1 MKRFGLTLILGL
13 VLAVALAACGEDE
26 EAAKTEPSTTAP
38 AAPEVAK
45 VEPTAAPALI
55 GGGVMGETKKAEP
68 AAPET
73 AMMSAFQEAPML
85 AALVKAGS
93 LPPVEERLP
102 KDPMVIPVHER
113 IGTYGGEIR
122 RVYKGSNLSCN
133 FGRPIREGL
142 VRPSVDGSSIVLA
155 VAKSI
160 ESDSSGKVWT
170 VKIRDGMKWSDG
182 MPFTSEDFI
191 WQFERVSNDE
201 LTPTKPLWISLDSGE
216 TMADVKALD
225 DITIQYTYGTPNF
238 IFMDTQ
244 LVMDADCGRP
254 GNGGRRI
261 PYSPK
266 HYLSQFFPAYA
277 EGGKAALE
285 KMAKAEGFETWTQF
299 YLSKNTDVE
308 SVDKPTM
315 RMVVL
320 DTGITGKRIIGDR
333 NPYFYAVDPEGN
345 QLPYIDRWIWDFAGD
360 KAALNLKAIGG
371 EIDFQSRHIDL
382 SDYTILKENERGGAF
397 RVFSWPSMEENDAAL
412 AMNISHQG
420 PEGEYYRN
428 EDFRHAL
435 SYAID
440 RDKVN
445 QIAFLG
451 TGVARN
457 LMPPVGHPYYPGPEF
472 EFKYMNQDRALAIEM
487 LDKIMPDKN
496 ADGFR
501 LMSNGDPI
509 VIDIWSTESFAPFP
523 DIAELVIND
532 WAKVGIMGENKAD
545 LGQQMTEALRSN
557 THGAHLYHHIAS
569 GLIFSYPDKL
579 VPIYRTSAQYAIGY
593 GTYVET
599 GGEEG
604 VKPIPEIQKIIDNFY
619 EGPLLDEKERYLK
632 GQEIYRQLASK
643 QYHINLIANSPATQG
658 VLIVKDGLINVPEKA
673 ANSWPA
679 RTPSTGYPEQF
690 FWAK

>member
-1 MKRFGLTLILGL
+1 MRRVGLALILGL
-13 VLAVALAACGEDE
+13 VFILALAACGGE
-26 EAAKTEPSTTAP
+26 EEETAMEEPK
-38 AAPEVAK
+38 APEAMPTAMAV
-45 VEPTAAPALI
+45 VQPTAAAPLV
-55 GGGVMGETKKAEP
+55 GGGMMGETKKAEE

-73 AMMSAFQEAPML
+73 MAMAKFQEAPML
-85 AALVKAGS
+85 AELVVAGK

-113 IGTYGGEIR
+113 VGTYGGEIR

-155 VAKSI
+155 VAASI
-160 ESDSSGKVWT
+160 EPDETGKVWT

-182 MPFTSEDFI
+182 MPFTSEDFLF
-191 WQFERVSNDE
+191 QYERVSNADLE
-201 LTPTKPLWISLDSGE
+201 ATKPLWVSLDGE
-216 TMADVKALD
+216 TLADVKALD
-225 DITIQYTYGTPNF
+225 DITIQFTYGTPNF

-266 HYLSQFFPAYA
+266 HYLKQFFPAYA
-277 EGGKAALE
+277 EGGEAALE
-285 KMAKAEGFETWTQF
+285 KMAKAEGFDTWPQL

-308 SVDKPTM
+308 SPDKPTM

-320 DTGITGKRIIGDR
+320 DSGITGKRIIGDR

-345 QLPYIDRWIWDFAGD
+345 QLPYIDRWIWDKVED

-382 SDYTILKENERGGAF
+382 SDYTILKENEQGGGF
-397 RVFSWPSMEENDAAL
+397 RVFLWPSMEENDAAL

-420 PEGEYYRN
+420 PQGEWFRN
-428 EDFRHAL
+428 EEFRHAL

-440 RDKVN
+440 RAKVN
-445 QIAFLG
+445 EIAFLG

-457 LMPPVGHPYYPGPEF
+457 LMPPKGHPYFPGEDL
-472 EFKYMNQDRALAIEM
+472 EFKYMEHEPAKSIEILDR
-487 LDKIMPDKN
+487 IMPDKDE
-496 ADGFR
+496 DGFR
-501 LMSNGDPI
+501 LMDNGEPI
-509 VIDIWSTESFAPFP
+509 VVDIWSTESFAPFP
-523 DIAELVIND
+523 DIAELIIND
-532 WAKVGIMGENKAD
+532 WAKVGIKGENKAD
-545 LGQQMTEALRSN
+545 LGQQMGETFRSN
-557 THGAHLYHHIAS
+557 EHGAHLYHHIAS

-579 VPIYRTSAQYAIGY
+579 IPIYRTSAQYAIGY

-604 VKPIPEIQKIIDNFY
+604 VKPIPEIQEIIDWFY
-619 EGPLLDEKERYLK
+619 EGPNLPDEPRFEK
-632 GQEIYRQLASK
+632 GRQIYARLADK
-643 QYHINLIANSPATQG
+643 QYHINVIANSPATQG
-658 VLIVKDGLINVPEKA
+658 VLIVKDQLINVPEKA

-690 FWAK
+690 FWDR